1 MLESQACLIS
11 RALPSS
17 CEQESKWVYMSYHL
31 IEVSN
36 GKRRL
41 DDEGEEELVGER
53 KLLKRLDTHKEEGGG
68 GCITH
73 APNNLSL
80 SLAIRSDEQGDQD
93 LDKTNMNNGVPTDD
107 GGKELQQNIDM
118 HDRGGM
124 NNAMHDIF
132 LSPGVLDQRS
142 LDAEQGDMICVR
154 HVEENEQEVL
164 GRMNSLKGS
173 DMHGVEEENDTAHH
187 QSLSLGDGITGW
199 FSEVHQV
206 EANCS
211 LLLEDNQKSKLL
223 WRGESSNG
231 IATSQRDQVTLTLN
245 DLVLSHYDRNQID
258 MNENIFLPPVDQD
271 SLQHQ
276 DALQD
281 QDAPQDQDG
290 GQGHMDSLIQPLDR
304 DISISCLLHCS
315 RSEYNSI
322 ASLNRSFR
330 NLVRN
335 GELYRLRRQM
345 GVIEHWVY
353 FSCVALQWEAF
364 DPISRRWMHL
374 PPMQSNGCFI
384 FSDKESL
391 AVGTE
396 LLVFGK
402 EITSHIIW
410 RYSILTNSWS
420 SGMEMN
426 APRCLFGSASLGE
439 IAILAGGCDSRG
451 KVLSSAE
458 LYNSETGTWEILPSM
473 GKPRKMCS
481 GVFMDGKFYVI
492 GGRNQ
497 DLLTCGE
504 EYNLETRTWRE
515 IPNMFPSQNGPA
527 EAPPLVAVVNNEL
540 YAADYLENEL
550 RKYDKARVCWVT
562 VGRLPERA
570 VSVNGWGLA
579 FRACG
584 KQLIVIGGPRN
595 VAGGIIELNSWIP
608 NDGPPQWNL
617 LATRHTGSFVYNCAV
632 MGC

>member
-17 CEQESKWVYMSYHL
+17 CEQESKWVYMSYRL

-53 KLLKRLDTHKEEGGG
+53 KSLKRLDTHKEEEGADV
-68 GCITH
+68 TQ

-93 LDKTNMNNGVPTDD
+93 LDNTDMNNGNPTDD
-107 GGKELQQNIDM
+107 EGKELQQNIDM
-118 HDRGGM
+118 HDS
-124 NNAMHDIF
+124 H
-132 LSPGVLDQRS
+132 
-142 LDAEQGDMICVR
+142 DAEQEDMICVR
-154 HVEENEQEVL
+154 GVEENEQVVV
-164 GRMNSLKGS
+164 RMNSLKSS
-173 DMHGVEEENDTAHH
+173 DMQGVEEKNDTAHH
-187 QSLSLGDGITGW
+187 QSLSRGDGITGRLNQ
-199 FSEVHQV
+199 ENQE
-206 EANCS
+206 EANCN

-231 IATSQRDQVTLTLN
+231 ITTSQRDQVTLTLN
-245 DLVLSHYDRNQID
+245 DLVLSHCTKQID
-258 MNENIFLPPVDQD
+258 MNENIFLPRVDQD

-276 DALQD
+276 DAPQY

-290 GQGHMDSLIQPLDR
+290 GQGHMDSLIHPLDR

-315 RSEYNSI
+315 RSEYNSV

-374 PPMQSNGCFI
+374 PPMQSNGCFV

-473 GKPRKMCS
+473 NKPRKMCS

-550 RKYDKARVCWVT
+550 RKYDKERVCWVT